1 MTTIGQK
8 YQKLL
13 ELIEKVTLPLTC
25 LVLALLFCNES
36 LGILSDWMGYSI
48 PWITE
53 VSVIL
58 FSWVIFIGAGV
69 ITRTNSHIS
78 LDVLIERLSPRGR
91 HCLKIAHVFLMLIV
105 AFVMIYFGGK
115 HAMFVG
121 QYQKT
126 VYLKISLFY
135 LYFSVPVG
143 GVLLGLNALGQ
154 VFKAP
159 DAREPS
165 KIEKIEENPLY

>member
-1 MTTIGQK
+1 MIKLGLK
-8 YQKLL
+8 YQAMLL
-13 ELIEKVTLPLTC
+13 WLDKFTLPLTAFI
-25 LVLALLFCNES
+25 LGVLLCNES

-78 LDVLIERLSPRGR
+78 LDVLIEKLPPKSQYILRIG
-91 HCLKIAHVFLMLIV
+91 HVLLMLIV
-105 AFVMIYFGGK
+105 AFVMVYFGGK
-115 HAMFVG
+115 HAIFVG
-121 QYQKT
+121 KYQST

-135 LYFSVPVG
+135 LYISVPVG
-143 GVLLGLNALGQ
+143 GALLGLNALGNI
-154 VFKAP
+154 FKTA
-159 DAREPS
+159 DAKLPS

>member
-1 MTTIGQK
+1 MSKIGPS
-8 YQKLL
+8 YQTLL
-13 ELIEKVTLPLTC
+13 LWIEKFTVPVTSLL
-25 LVLALLFCNES
+25 LALLLGNET
-36 LGILSDWMGYSI
+36 LGILSDWIGFSI

-78 LDVLIERLSPRGR
+78 LDVLIDRFPRKIR
-91 HCLKIAHVFLMLIV
+91 QALKITNVVLMLIV
-105 AFVMIYFGGK
+105 AFVMVYFGGK
-115 HAMFVG
+115 HALFVG

-126 VYLKISLFY
+126 VYLNISLFY
-135 LYFSVPVG
+135 LYISVPVG
-143 GVLLGLNALGQ
+143 GVLLALNALGN
-154 VFKAP
+154 VFRP
-159 DAREPS
+159 TDAKEPS